1 MKKVELLAP
10 AGDLEKLKIAYLYGA
25 DACFIGGTE
34 YSLRARASNFSLS
47 DIKEGAEFAHNLN
60 RKLYVTMNII
70 PHNENYEGLIPY
82 LKGLEE
88 AKVDGIIVA
97 SPFIA
102 KTAIKHTNLEV
113 HISTQQ
119 SILNNYHLE
128 YFKDLGATRAV
139 LGREL
144 DTEQIKDI
152 IDKTDLEIEVFI
164 HGGMCSS
171 YSGRCTLSNTF
182 TLRDA
187 NRGGCAH
194 SCRWNYD
201 IFDNEDLI
209 STEVPFSMGSK
220 DLQAISEIPKLIDA
234 GVDSLKIEGRMKS
247 LHYIA
252 TIVSTYRKII
262 DEYLNTG
269 KVEDFEYYEN
279 EISKAENR
287 PTASGFL
294 NKETSDDIQLY
305 NYRSLSPSQTFV
317 GIVLGKE
324 KGYVKI
330 QQRNHFKVG
339 DVLEVFSHNKEHQTF
354 TVTKMY
360 DEDFNLIDTARH
372 PQQVLYLETDI
383 DVSEYDMLRK
393 TNESN

>member
-10 AGDLEKLKIAYLYGA
+10 AGDIEKLKIAYLYGA

-47 DIKEGAEFAHNLN
+47 DIKKGAEFAHNLGK
-60 RKLYVTMNII
+60 KLYVTTNII
-70 PHNENYEGLIPY
+70 PHNENYDGLVEY

-88 AKVDGIIVA
+88 ANVDGIIVA

-119 SILNNYHLE
+119 SILNNYHLK
-128 YFKDLGATRAV
+128 YFEDLGATRAV

-144 DTEQIKDI
+144 DTDQIKEI
-152 IDKTDLEIEVFI
+152 KSKTDLEIEVFI

-171 YSGRCTLSNTF
+171 FSGRCTLSNTF

-201 IFDNEDLI
+201 IYDKENLI

-220 DLQAISEIPKLIDA
+220 DLQAIKEIPSLIDA
-234 GVDSLKIEGRMKS
+234 GVNSLKIEGRMKS

-262 DEYLNTG
+262 DEYLNSG
-269 KVEDFEYYEN
+269 EVKDFSFYEN
-279 EISKAENR
+279 EINKAENR

-294 NKETSDDIQLY
+294 NKKTSEDIQLY
-305 NYRSLSPSQTFV
+305 NYRALSPLQTFV
-317 GIVLGKE
+317 GIILGKE
-324 KGYVKI
+324 KGYIKVE
-330 QQRNHFKVG
+330 QRNHFKVG
-339 DVLEVFSHNKEHQTF
+339 DELELFSHNKDAYIF
-354 TVTKMY
+354 KVDKMY
-360 DEDFNLIDTARH
+360 DQDFNMIDTARH
-372 PQQVLYLETDI
+372 PQQIIYLDIDI

-393 TNESN
+393 INEEN